1 MSDALQIARAFTEA
15 WTRRDLRTAEDFVAD
30 DVMFESPLTQIKG
43 KTPYL
48 EGLTKLS
55 QITTDCRWID
65 GFGDAEFAM
74 IMYDLSTGPYG
85 TFTCAKRIVVSE
97 GKIVGDK
104 LVFDTQRMKPRP

>member
-1 MSDALQIARAFTEA
+1 MSDALQIAREFTEA
-15 WTRRDLRTAEDFVAD
+15 WTRRDLRSAEAFIAD
-30 DVMFESPLTQIKG
+30 DIVFDSPVSQMKG

-55 QITTDCRWID
+55 QIVTDMNWID
-65 GFGDAEFAM
+65 GFGDAEFAL

-97 GKIVGDK
+97 GKIIKDK
-104 LVFDTQRMKPRP
+104 LVFDSQRMKRP